1 MIEIEKTFLVKN
13 VPADLSQYK
22 ALKIKQGYIVS
33 KGSKLRIR
41 SKGDKFE
48 FTKKQRIDPTNASVQ
63 QEENINLTSE
73 EFQKLWKLVDEYL
86 EKTRYI
92 IPLPGGLTAE
102 MDIFEGKLAGLMFVD
117 VEFPDEGQLETF
129 VAPDW
134 FGRDISQEEFA
145 ANDFLSGKSFETI
158 KNLL

>member
-13 VPADLSQYK
+13 VPTELSKFK

-41 SKGDKFE
+41 SKGDKYE
-48 FTKKQRIDPTNASVQ
+48 FTKKQRIDPSNASVQ

-73 EFQKLWKLVDEYL
+73 EFEKLWKLVDEYL

-102 MDIFEGKLAGLMFVD
+102 IDVFDGKLAGLVFVD
-117 VEFPDEGQLETF
+117 VEFSDESQLETF
-129 VAPDW
+129 IPPDW

-145 ANDFLSGKSFETI
+145 ANDFLAGKNFQDI